1 MNSKFKAHVFTSLVI
16 TIGTIPAHGQGS
28 VPYSL
33 IEESAATIR
42 LEGYADWISLDK
54 NSVWISNEGLNA
66 IQKIDAISK
75 RLITK
80 IPINKPCAATTVGF
94 GSLWTISCGDHCL
107 VRINLETNRV
117 EARVTVA
124 LASEEGSIAAGED
137 AVWVLSD
144 KSGILTRIDP
154 ITNRVTDE
162 MKVKPNS
169 FAAMAGF
176 GSIWIS
182 NTGAE
187 GDTKPGS
194 VQRID
199 PKTNRVIATIAV
211 GNAPRFLTVGEGGV
225 WILNQSDGSVTR
237 IDPSINRVAATI
249 ACNVPGTGGDI
260 AAGAGFVWVRAK
272 NTLMLK
278 IDPASNSVIEKFGP
292 PAGSGA
298 VRAGYG
304 AVWLTAHDVLK
315 LWKLDVTDRKK

>member
-1 MNSKFKAHVFTSLVI
+1 M
-16 TIGTIPAHGQGS
+16 
-28 VPYSL
+28 
-33 IEESAATIR
+33 
-42 LEGYADWISLDK
+42 
-54 NSVWISNEGLNA
+54 
-66 IQKIDAISK
+66 
-75 RLITK
+75 
-80 IPINKPCAATTVGF
+80 
-94 GSLWTISCGDHCL
+94 
-107 VRINLETNRV
+107 